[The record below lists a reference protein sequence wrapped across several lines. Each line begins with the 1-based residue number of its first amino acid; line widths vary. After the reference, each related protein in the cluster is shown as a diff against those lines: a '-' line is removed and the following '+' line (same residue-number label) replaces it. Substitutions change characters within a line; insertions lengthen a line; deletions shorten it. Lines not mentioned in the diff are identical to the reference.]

1 MANLGISWI
10 WLTAVR
16 KVLAEGEGSELTG
29 IALYAPHPPIL
40 HRIYDR
46 WHPEG
51 PSPQDSPNPRSLM
64 IYLSLVLAPGIEV
77 ANALV
82 VDDGHS
88 RCLVIGDLAA
98 WAVGN
103 VVGIEDGAAGRIR
116 HADSIGQV
124 RRDERGG
131 RKLHAAAHP

>member
-1 MANLGISWI
+1 MRPTLQFFTASMIDGIQ
-10 WLTAVR
+10 R
-16 KVLAEGEGSELTG
+16 D
-29 IALYAPHPPIL
+29 PPL
-40 HRIYDR
+40 N
-46 WHPEG
+46 PK
-51 PSPQDSPNPRSLM
+51 PPNPRSLM